1 MARGDN
7 QARMKASDEEI
18 RTVTLFIPE
27 DSDVTS
33 NLSENEMVVTVA
45 SFAELAKT
53 VEECLEEAEGGKHR
67 AYHLIMEFHKRGV
80 DLFVRKPPTIF
91 ESSSDLG
98 HGD

>member
-1 MARGDN
+1 MRLT
-7 QARMKASDEEI
+7 K
-18 RTVTLFIPE
+18 LYIPE
-27 DSDVTS
+27 GDSMPIVS
-33 NLSENEMVVTVA
+33 VA

-53 VEECLEEAEGGKHR
+53 VEQCLEEAEGGKHR

-80 DLFVRKPPTIF
+80 EVFVRAPQSIF

>member
-1 MARGDN
+1 
-7 QARMKASDEEI
+7 
-18 RTVTLFIPE
+18 
-27 DSDVTS
+27 
-33 NLSENEMVVTVA
+33 MVVTVA

-80 DLFVRKPPTIF
+80 EVFVHKPPSIH

-98 HGD
+98 HG